1 MSLASHNEQF
11 ATLPNGLRVC
21 YSSHGCPDA
30 PTIMLIVGLGLQLV
44 YWPAVLIDQ
53 LVAGGYHVVC
63 FDNRDSGRSAR
74 LATPHPNKWQQLTG
88 KVPPGA
94 YGLEDMADD
103 SAWLLDH
110 LGVERAHL
118 VGMSMGGMIAQTLSY
133 RHPRKAQSLVSI
145 FSTSGNRKVGQ
156 PALSML
162 WQMGRAKAPRTEAE
176 AVESFRKTMTHIGD
190 PTSPGIKQLWDSYA
204 TQAWQRNGSRA
215 DSRAMFRQIG
225 AILKSADR
233 TQYLKTI
240 QAPSLIVHGDVD
252 RMVNPTGGSATA
264 QAIPGATYVVLPGM
278 RHQIDAVQ
286 SERLCA
292 LILAHIEKVPGRK
305 Q

>member
-21 YSSHGCPDA
+21 YSSHGSPDA
-30 PTIMLIVGLGLQLV
+30 PAILLIVGLGLQLV
-44 YWPAVLIDQ
+44 YWPAVLINR
-53 LVAGGYHVVC
+53 LVAGGYRVVC

-88 KVPPGA
+88 KAPAGA
-94 YGLEDMADD
+94 YGLEDMAED
-103 SAWLLDH
+103 SSLLLDH
-110 LGVERAHL
+110 LGIEGAHL

-133 RHPRKAQSLVSI
+133 RHPRKALSLVSI

-162 WQMGRAKAPRTEAE
+162 WQIGRAKAPRTEAE
-176 AVESFRKTMTHIGD
+176 AVKGFRKTMTHIGD
-190 PTSPGIKQLWDSYA
+190 PTVPNIEQLWDSYA
-204 TQAWQRNGSRA
+204 TQAWRRNGARA
-215 DSRAMFRQIG
+215 DSRAIFRQIG
-225 AILKSADR
+225 AIFKSADR
-233 TQYLKTI
+233 TQHLATI
-240 QAPSLIVHGDVD
+240 QAPSLVVHGDVD
-252 RMVNPTGGSATA
+252 RMVHPTGGNATA
-264 QAIPGATYVVLPGM
+264 QAIPGAIYTVIPGM

-286 SERLCA
+286 AEHLAA
-292 LILAHIEKVPGRK
+292 LILAHIEKVPGQK